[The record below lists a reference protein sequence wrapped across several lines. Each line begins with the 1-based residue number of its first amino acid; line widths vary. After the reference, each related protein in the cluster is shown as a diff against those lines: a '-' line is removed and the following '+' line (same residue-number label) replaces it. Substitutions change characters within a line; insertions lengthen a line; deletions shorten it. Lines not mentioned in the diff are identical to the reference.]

1 MSEEDRS
8 RLYAWFCEQIDE
20 PLAEYLMTCL
30 APAPLS
36 DLATKSDLQH
46 FVTKDE
52 LAGQLDKLRDWI
64 DAKFDSLMDQRE
76 ADRAAAAGWR
86 EADRA
91 AAAGWREA
99 DRAAVMSWRE
109 ADRAEIAAQR
119 QADRTEA
126 KHQFRWIVG
135 IGVSIFVAIVT
146 PMVISLFSG

>member
-76 ADRAAAAGWR
+76 S
-86 EADRA
+86 
-91 AAAGWREA
+91 
-99 DRAAVMSWRE
+99 DRAAVAGWRE

>member
-1 MSEEDRS
+1 
-8 RLYAWFCEQIDE
+8 
-20 PLAEYLMTCL
+20 MTCL

-64 DAKFDSLMDQRE
+64 DTKFDRLMDQRE
-76 ADRAAAAGWR
+76 S
-86 EADRA
+86 DRA

-109 ADRAEIAAQR
+109 ADRAELAVQR

>member
-8 RLYAWFCEQIDE
+8 RLYAWLCEQIDE
-20 PLAEYLMTCL
+20 PLAEYMMSCL

-64 DAKFDSLMDQRE
+64 DAKFDRLMDQRE
-76 ADRAAAAGWR
+76 ADRAAV
-86 EADRA
+86 
-91 AAAGWREA
+91 AGWREA

>member
-8 RLYAWFCEQIDE
+8 RLYAWLCEQIDE

-64 DAKFDSLMDQRE
+64 DAKFDRLMDQ
-76 ADRAAAAGWR
+76 R

-135 IGVSIFVAIVT
+135 IGASIFVAIVT